1 MSFDYGI
8 IGRKIKTAREEKGL
22 TQEKLAEH
30 LEVSIAYISKIER
43 GKTPINLDRL
53 SEICYVLEEAPT
65 YIISG
70 ADQSTNDYLQ
80 NDIIE
85 MLELLFQY
93 PIKQTLS

>member
-8 IGRKIKTAREEKGL
+8 IGRRIKTAREEKGL

-30 LEVSIAYISKIER
+30 LDVSIAYISKIER

-53 SEICYVLEEAPT
+53 SEICFVLEEAPT

-70 ADQSTNDYLQ
+70 ASDQSWR
-80 NDIIE
+80 
-85 MLELLFQY
+85 LLTICRCKRCETQ
-93 PIKQTLS
+93 IKVNHYSG